1 MGNLSRLGPRVS
13 PSGRPLILNKREY
26 SFSVLLGLVTLA
38 SVLPLLLLGIVGL
51 SAYVAEEQADQL
63 NRLNRYNETLA
74 SAVDRELRGYLDLA
88 EVLAASRYLA
98 EGDLKAFGQLA
109 RDAGTRARGHIVLID
124 PSGQQLVN
132 TRTPTDENLPLTEDM
147 ESLREVVQSG
157 NPAVG
162 DLFVGA
168 ISNQLLFVIRVPVIV
183 DGEVRYVLSFE
194 PELDVIRKVIEQTF
208 LPDEWRAAV
217 IDGNGRMVARSSQH
231 EQFYGR
237 LTSEEWRAG
246 LQGPYGFIEA
256 VDFEGR
262 EVLTSYRRSG
272 ASDWYILIWAPK
284 SALNDPLYRSL
295 FLALGLAAMML
306 LASIAAGL
314 LAGRAVA
321 RPIQQLLDTAQAIE
335 AGQPVEFQ
343 PTHQREANIVGHALA
358 EAARSIAAREQALRK
373 SELHTRFVMRELAHR
388 SKNLLAVVQA
398 IARQT
403 GRSARDID
411 DFTAQFGERLAGLGR
426 SQDLLVQKNWQGVS
440 LSDLVSA
447 QLKPFVEADN
457 NRVDANGPP
466 VLLDAD
472 AAQNIGMALHELAT
486 NASKHGALSVP
497 TGRVDIAW
505 GWLPSEIGERG
516 RRLQLQWSESGGPPV
531 TPPKRKGFG
540 HSVIERLTASSLHGT
555 AKLDW
560 RPEGLLWTLEVPEG
574 SITKSEQNEV
584 EASSPTQF
592 ETANSVPEH

>member
-1 MGNLSRLGPRVS
+1 
-13 PSGRPLILNKREY
+13 
-26 SFSVLLGLVTLA
+26 
-38 SVLPLLLLGIVGL
+38 
-51 SAYVAEEQADQL
+51 
-63 NRLNRYNETLA
+63 
-74 SAVDRELRGYLDLA
+74 
-88 EVLAASRYLA
+88 
-98 EGDLKAFGQLA
+98 
-109 RDAGTRARGHIVLID
+109 
-124 PSGQQLVN
+124 
-132 TRTPTDENLPLTEDM
+132 
-147 ESLREVVQSG
+147 
-157 NPAVG
+157 
-162 DLFVGA
+162 
-168 ISNQLLFVIRVPVIV
+168 
-183 DGEVRYVLSFE
+183 
-194 PELDVIRKVIEQTF
+194 
-208 LPDEWRAAV
+208 
-217 IDGNGRMVARSSQH
+217 
-231 EQFYGR
+231 
-237 LTSEEWRAG
+237 
-246 LQGPYGFIEA
+246 
-256 VDFEGR
+256 
-262 EVLTSYRRSG
+262 
-272 ASDWYILIWAPK
+272 
-284 SALNDPLYRSL
+284 
-295 FLALGLAAMML
+295 
-306 LASIAAGL
+306 
-314 LAGRAVA
+314 
-321 RPIQQLLDTAQAIE
+321 
-335 AGQPVEFQ
+335 
-343 PTHQREANIVGHALA
+343 
-358 EAARSIAAREQALRK
+358 
-373 SELHTRFVMRELAHR
+373 
-388 SKNLLAVVQA
+388 VVQA